1 MLDFKL
7 GISTVALNGNAQL
20 PQLKGRDGKIEIK
33 SARPHY
39 VLLVA
44 DRKKLKV
51 NTWTKTWYADTK
63 GEK

>member
-7 GISTVALNGNAQL
+7 GISTIALNGNAQL

-51 NTWTKTWYADTK
+51 NTWTKT
-63 GEK
+63 